1 MSDPSGGE
9 PEVLHRFKNHLAVM
23 ISFADL
29 LMLEMPADSPHR
41 ADLAEIHKAGRAAIA
56 LLPELEKLVR

>member
-1 MSDPSGGE
+1 MSEPPPRE
-9 PEVLHRFKNHLAVM
+9 PEVIHRFKNHLAVM

-41 ADLAEIHKAGRAAIA
+41 ADVAEIHKAGRAAMA
-56 LLPELEKLVR
+56 LLPELEKLGH